1 MPPSAMPARIFFR
14 ETRLFAQQR
23 RESGRCGPLVMRRP
37 PMPEPPQPSD
47 GGRRH
52 LQVCPFRARAPSRW
66 EQFVAAGYLPIGLV
80 NEKLTFQIRPVAGP
94 QVQRIGGAGVRDGY
108 AHEHSVGYGFRQ
120 AAAATHDRKP
130 VGHDRRKQ
138 LLKCGP
144 PPLFVGGDRNRSAFG
159 CDPVCHS
166 RQRHVRTFFR
176 TDGWPHLHIL
186 RIDRDV
192 GTCRV
197 VRRWTRR
204 FLSFRHTIPPLP
216 PEDGR
221 GQASRRYAMRRLAG
235 RPRAL
240 QILSRDCPPLSPLPL
255 LTLAL
260 DDGACGAVRERAKHG
275 PDLYM
280 RPPAAS
286 RRGNVALVELCGDGI
301 EARGAGLLDLSDD
314 RQEAGGGGGVAKQ
327 KPGQEDGYPR
337 SCTVTGAAC
346 SRG

>member
-1 MPPSAMPARIFFR
+1 MPARIFFR

-23 RESGRCGPLVMRRP
+23 RESGRCGPLVMRCP

-52 LQVCPFRARAPSRW
+52 LQVCPFRARVPSRW

-204 FLSFRHTIPPLP
+204 FLSFRHAIPPLP

-235 RPRAL
+235 WPRAL
-240 QILSRDCPPLSPLPL
+240 QILTGTDPDPYPPLPL
-255 LTLAL
+255 L
-260 DDGACGAVRERAKHG
+260 GASS
-275 PDLYM
+275 PSLYM
-280 RPPAAS
+280 TALAVPSAKGRSTAPTCTCVHLPPRAVGTLRSLSFAAM
-286 RRGNVALVELCGDGI
+286 ALRLAAPAFSI
-301 EARGAGLLDLSDD
+301 
-314 RQEAGGGGGVAKQ
+314 
-327 KPGQEDGYPR
+327 
-337 SCTVTGAAC
+337 SCAWRAC
-346 SRG
+346 EGCL